1 MKSSIILFLT
11 FILISCVR
19 NNNNLPCSDFNIKVV
34 GGSIDNNLFL
44 SKLSKNLKNKL
55 QLLKNNNSKNICEI
69 IINFNS
75 NTYSTIIDESGYT
88 GRKNFKLDLNYSINV
103 KNKKILNRNNI
114 VLFYGANISD
124 NYYSEYVYGQKR
136 KDNDLNILTEKL
148 FYYIAEDLR
157 KIK

>member
-55 QLLKNNNSKNICEI
+55 QLLKNNNSKNICEVN
-69 IINFNS
+69 INFSS

-88 GRKNFKLDLNYSINV
+88 GRKNFKLDLGYDVNI
-103 KNKKILNRNNI
+103 KDKKIASRKNI

-148 FYYIAEDLR
+148 FYYIAEDLE
-157 KIK
+157 KNK